1 LFVKPI
7 RGGLCGVHHRHER
20 RQVVGA
26 LPDSQGN
33 DDLVGGDGELSVV
46 ACTNPWRVGIS
57 REAGSVVFATGFVV
71 FVVSVVGC
79 SSRVGSSASA
89 ASTARRLL
97 PEVRG

>member
-1 LFVKPI
+1 
-7 RGGLCGVHHRHER
+7 
-20 RQVVGA
+20 
-26 LPDSQGN
+26 
-33 DDLVGGDGELSVV
+33 
-46 ACTNPWRVGIS
+46 
-57 REAGSVVFATGFVV
+57 VFATGFVV